1 MCHLVPLR
9 QVGSGLGDLVRG
21 CPMTCYHPMIRVE
34 DRSKRIRAKDGHYYN
49 KAHIISPENFELESI
64 ANTAYTKREQIPCGK
79 CIGCRLEY
87 AKEWATR
94 GFLESLE
101 WQNNYFVTLTYD
113 DDNIH
118 MYDYVEDEE
127 GYTWTNNGEWGGTL
141 VPKEL
146 QDFIKRLRIYMDRNY
161 KNKDIRYM
169 ACGEYGGETQRP
181 HYHLILFNLNL
192 PLDSFYAPKIINK
205 NMYYQNT
212 IIEKMW
218 KFGFSNVCPSN
229 WNTMNYVARYITKK
243 VNGSQADKHYAELG
257 QEKEF
262 FRVSLKP
269 GIGENYFHKHWK
281 EIYKNDKVY
290 IINRAGSVAVK
301 PPKYFDE
308 LLKREQPEA
317 WKKIQERRKHQGQNS
332 AAVKDMQTSLSRSE
346 RLLIEERSQDE
357 KTQRLIRSYEAAQ

>member
-1 MCHLVPLR
+1 
-9 QVGSGLGDLVRG
+9 
-21 CPMTCYHPMIRVE
+21 MTCYHPLIRVE

-49 KAHIISPENFELESI
+49 KAYIVSPENFELENI
-64 ANTAYTKREQIPCGK
+64 ANMAYTKREQIPCGE

-94 GFLESLE
+94 GFLESLY
-101 WQNNYFVTLTYD
+101 WDQNYFITLTYD

-118 MYDYVEDEE
+118 MHDYVEDEE
-127 GYTWTNNGEWGGTL
+127 GFTYTNNGEWGGTL
-141 VPKEL
+141 VPKQL
-146 QDFIKRLRIYMDRNY
+146 QDFIKRIRIYMDRNHGN
-161 KNKDIRYM
+161 KNIRYM

-181 HYHLILFNLNL
+181 HYHIIFFNLQL
-192 PLDSFYAPKIINK
+192 PTETFYQPRIINK
-205 NMYYQNT
+205 NMYYQNY
-212 IIEKMW
+212 IIEKCW

-269 GIGENYFHKHWK
+269 GIGEQYYRDHWK
-281 EIYKNDKVY
+281 EIYRDDKVY
-290 IINRAGSVAVK
+290 IINRAGSVAVQ

-308 LLKREQPEA
+308 LLKREHPE
-317 WKKIQERRKHQGQNS
+317 EYERVRRKRKMRGKDS
-332 AAVKDMQTSLSRSE
+332 AWIKDSQTSLSRSE

-357 KTQRLIRSYEAAQ
+357 KTQRLIRAYEATQ